1 MFWTEEDIQ
10 PVVDAATKM
19 FGSQGM
25 YYYYPS
31 NVCMLTVSSPKFGK
45 IWHGEVEKTQQQ
57 VAEMVAALSQATNE
71 RLQFEVSEII
81 RTTT

>member
-10 PVVDAATKM
+10 PVVDAAVKM

-57 VAEMVAALSQATNE
+57 ATDMVKALSQATNE
-71 RLQFEVSEII
+71 PLLCEVSEII
-81 RTTT
+81 RTAS